1 MLFLVHRWGLLS
13 MSSPGGRGEGTLWGL
28 FYKDA
33 NPSRGPHLRPNQ
45 LPKATTLSHHTV
57 GEVSACEFGEH
68 KPSGRSRCTFRLQCL
83 QFVSSCMLQQKKG
96 LSSFSH
102 DTTTG
107 KTPTQL
113 NRFSHCPS
121 EDTYTAHTAGHH
133 PTPTGRTYQAPER

>member
-1 MLFLVHRWGLLS
+1 

-68 KPSGRSRCTFRLQCL
+68 KPSVPAVYVPCGPI
-83 QFVSSCMLQQKKG
+83 VG
-96 LSSFSH
+96 E
-102 DTTTG
+102 
-107 KTPTQL
+107 P
-113 NRFSHCPS
+113 
-121 EDTYTAHTAGHH
+121 
-133 PTPTGRTYQAPER
+133 